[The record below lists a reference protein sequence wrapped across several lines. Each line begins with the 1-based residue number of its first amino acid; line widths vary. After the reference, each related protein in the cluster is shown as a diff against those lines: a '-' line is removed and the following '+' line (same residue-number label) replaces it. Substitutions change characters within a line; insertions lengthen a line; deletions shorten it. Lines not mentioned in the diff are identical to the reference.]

1 MLDSLLEA
9 GLTAATVATL
19 LLGLR
24 AAGQRLVG
32 LFAGLPIVTAPALGW
47 LALTHGPG
55 FAAEAALGCIGAGL
69 SCALFGL
76 GYAVASRRARPLA
89 ALLAGSSLAALPLPL
104 LGFWRPEVATLV
116 ALSLAA
122 CAACSSA
129 LRGSQGRRAGCPEL
143 EAAARPAGMVV
154 GLTACMAGAMSGAV
168 TLLAGDLG
176 AFWCG
181 ALASAPL
188 IAAAVAMRLHLDRG
202 SAAVAPFMRGYV
214 GGVIGRTCFAAL
226 FGLLVAPVGAL
237 PALAC
242 ASLLLCLGLWLSAGA
257 PR

>member
-9 GLTAATVATL
+9 LLTAATVAAL

-76 GYAVASRRARPLA
+76 GYAVASRRARPWP
-89 ALLAGSSLAALPLPL
+89 ALLAGSGLAALSLPL
-104 LGFWRPEVATLV
+104 LGHWRPEIGALIT
-116 ALSLAA
+116 LSLAA
-122 CAACSSA
+122 CAACACA
-129 LRGSQGRRAGCPEL
+129 LRGSPGLRPERPEF
-143 EAAARPAGMVV
+143 EAAARPAGKQV
-154 GLTACMAGAMSGAV
+154 GLTACTAGAMSGAV

-176 AFWCG
+176 AFWSG
-181 ALASAPL
+181 VLASAPL
-188 IAAAVAMRLHLDRG
+188 IAAALAMRLHLDRG
-202 SAAVAPFMRGYV
+202 SGAVAPFMRGYL

-237 PALAC
+237 AALAG
-242 ASLLLCLGLWLSAGA
+242 ASLLLCLGLWLSTESK
-257 PR
+257 R